1 MVKSL
6 PRHYLVYKI
15 ANYKY
20 IGQFGS
26 MKNISRQA
34 DGSKNLAL
42 LHLKFNMTHKSNVL
56 CY

>member
-6 PRHYLVYKI
+6 RRHYLVYKI
-15 ANYKY
+15 ASFKY